1 MLVSP
6 TGERTEKAVLPGHS
20 GCNNEAELHALLAGL
35 EFAREAGARSL
46 TARGDSDFVVRHV
59 AGTQQTLIPRLLGL
73 IDQVRIHLAVFS
85 DVQLLWIPRHRN
97 LDADRL
103 SRQALGLPD
112 KPATAPKNKRRR

>member
-1 MLVSP
+1 LLVSP
-6 TGERTEKAVLPGHS
+6 AGERTEKAVLPGQF

-35 EFAREAGARSL
+35 EFAHEAGARTL
-46 TARGDSDFVVRHV
+46 IARGDSDFVVRHV

-73 IDQVRIHLAVFS
+73 IDQVRSRLAGFS

-97 LDADRL
+97 PDADRL

-112 KPATAPKNKRRR
+112 KPATVSKKKRRR